1 MMKKIITNIIHPKLE
16 YAAVVWSPHKKKDI
30 KKLERIQ
37 RTATKMVPELRD
49 LSYEE
54 RLEEIGLP
62 TLQERRERGDLIT
75 MFKLVN
81 NMEKMD
87 REDLVVKV
95 EAQERRTRGH
105 MKKLRKSQCLGDVKK
120 YSFPHRTVE
129 IWNNLKEEVVE
140 AKSVHMFKEKL
151 DKFQYGDRT

>member
-1 MMKKIITNIIHPKLE
+1 
-16 YAAVVWSPHKKKDI
+16 
-30 KKLERIQ
+30 
-37 RTATKMVPELRD
+37 MVPELND
-49 LSYEE
+49 LSYQE
-54 RLEEIGLP
+54 RLMDIGLP

-81 NMEKMD
+81 NMEKVD

-95 EAQERRTRGH
+95 EEQERRTRGH
-105 MKKLRKSQCLGDVKK
+105 TKKLKKTQCFGDIKK

-129 IWNNLKEEVVE
+129 TWNKLKEEVVT

-151 DKFQYGDRT
+151 DKLWYGDRT

>member
-1 MMKKIITNIIHPKLE
+1 MIRPKLE

-30 KKLERIQ
+30 RKLERIQ
-37 RTATKMVPELRD
+37 RTATKMIPELQD

-81 NMEKMD
+81 NMEKID
-87 REDLVVKV
+87 RDDLVMKV
-95 EAQERRTRGH
+95 EEEERRTRGH
-105 MKKLRKSQCLGDVKK
+105 KKKLKKSQCLGDIKK
-120 YSFPHRTVE
+120 YSFPHRTVD
-129 IWNNLKEEVVE
+129 IWNNLKEEVVA
-140 AKSVHMFKEKL
+140 AKSVHMFKERL
-151 DKFQYGDRT
+151 DDFGYGDRT